1 MIYLV
6 NAFSLNMLPANF
18 DGHVAIKPITPALA
32 AVIARAVVPAIG
44 HVDTATVVAE
54 ELGMDPEEVIEAARL
69 RPTVT
74 LGEGAKALVAQYR
87 GPRLPEGATSLPEGA
102 EITYSLVIP
111 IV

>member
-6 NAFSLNMLPANF
+6 NAFSLNMLPADF
-18 DGHVAIKPITPALA
+18 DGHVAVKPITANLA
-32 AVIARAVVPAIG
+32 SVLARNVIPAIG
-44 HVDTATVVAE
+44 HVDTAAVVAA
-54 ELGMDPEEVIEAARL
+54 ELDMNVDEVIEAARK

-102 EITYSLVIP
+102 KITYSLVIP
-111 IV
+111 I